1 MSALTVVSYD
11 KVRGPNKAQ
20 QWTRSVCVRFFI
32 TTITQPDT
40 ISQDTI
46 LIERLVYVAYA
57 STRVVVLIER
67 LVFVAYAST
76 RVVDLIERLVY
87 VAYAS
92 TRVVVLIERL
102 VYVAYT
108 FTRVI
113 VLIKV

>member
-11 KVRGPNKAQ
+11 KVRGRNKAQ

-40 ISQDTI
+40 ISQDSI
-46 LIERLVYVAYA
+46 LIERLLSGAYA
-57 STRVVVLIER
+57 STRVVVLIEC
-67 LVFVAYAST
+67 LVS
-76 RVVDLIERLVY
+76 

-102 VYVAYT
+102 VYVAYAS
-108 FTRVI
+108 TRV
-113 VLIKV
+113 VVYLFSAKSK